1 MRKTEKMKKR
11 LLRITT
17 KIHLGRKI
25 SNMGMALDLTWNS
38 LRTTSRRGAILGVD
52 LGLCAGAF
60 HSWILLHKQEIGLLL
75 STWRKLDFFSCKG
88 LGYITQ

>member
-1 MRKTEKMKKR
+1 LRKTEKMKKR

-25 SNMGMALDLTWNS
+25 SKMGMALELTWSS

-52 LGLCAGAF
+52 LGL
-60 HSWILLHKQEIGLLL
+60 
-75 STWRKLDFFSCKG
+75 
-88 LGYITQ
+88 